1 MDLIPDTKAVT
12 HNSCLAPI
20 MNTVSMSSHDFLL
33 IQHPA
38 SYWKEIGHFL
48 QLGNLECF
56 YVTQLKHKLS
66 YWNTI
71 YRKPA
76 TRFLISAL
84 KIALPFVVLQ
94 KDPTYYCHVT
104 LFISNKMDSFVTIV
118 QVYLTFYF
126 IHWGQQW
133 RQAMLRLQGKNQL
146 HLWCVQ

>member
-38 SYWKEIGHFL
+38 SYWKEIVTFY
-48 QLGNLECF
+48 NLECF

-94 KDPTYYCHVT
+94 KDPT
-104 LFISNKMDSFVTIV
+104 
-118 QVYLTFYF
+118 
-126 IHWGQQW
+126 
-133 RQAMLRLQGKNQL
+133 
-146 HLWCVQ
+146 